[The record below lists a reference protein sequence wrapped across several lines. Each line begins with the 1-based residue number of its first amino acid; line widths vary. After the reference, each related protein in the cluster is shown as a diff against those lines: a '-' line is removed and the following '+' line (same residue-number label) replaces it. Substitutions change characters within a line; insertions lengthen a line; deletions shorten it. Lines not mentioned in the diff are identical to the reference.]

1 MLRQM
6 SKARGL
12 TLKLRICDAGKR
24 SVSVSISIP
33 IKLLDHLNLVLEAHV
48 IEKGGCKVSI
58 SMRMQKLQLL
68 GFEPNIAKCL
78 RETETI

>member
-12 TLKLRICDAGKR
+12 TLKQRICDARKH
-24 SVSVSISIP
+24 SVSVSISVTTKP
-33 IKLLDHLNLVLEAHV
+33 LDLLNLELGALV
-48 IEKGGCKVSI
+48 IEKGGCKVDEDK
-58 SMRMQKLQLL
+58 KLQLL

>member
-12 TLKLRICDAGKR
+12 TLKLRICDAGKHSL
-24 SVSVSISIP
+24 SVTISIP
-33 IKLLDHLNLVLEAHV
+33 IKLLDHLNLELGALV
-48 IEKGGCKVSI
+48 IEKGGCKVDEDK
-58 SMRMQKLQLL
+58 KLQLL

>member
-6 SKARGL
+6 SKARSL

-58 SMRMQKLQLL
+58 RMRMQTLQLL